1 MAKKKSINEEKKKT
15 SDNTFKAFKVIFLI
29 TDQKNEQSD
38 KIVFK
43 IDDGPFSGCIVN
55 IQDFKFSDENS
66 TIMLFNYNI
75 VHIPDG
81 ITINDKKIQSFIK
94 KTVGNILRHAVRN
107 NFDESSNCVYVD
119 A

>member
-1 MAKKKSINEEKKKT
+1 MAKKKNSNEEKIKS
-15 SDNTFKAFKVIFLI
+15 SDNIKVTFII
-29 TDQKNEQSD
+29 TEPKNAEQSD

-66 TIMLFNYNI
+66 TIMLFNYNL

-81 ITINDKKIQSFIK
+81 ITINDKKIQSLIK
-94 KTVGNILRHAVRN
+94 KAVGNILRHAVRN
-107 NFDESSNCVYVD
+107 NFEETSNCVYVEE
-119 A
+119 